1 MAARDETGPFGQG
14 EQDQDH
20 GGDLS
25 ALVAHQGVPDCRFL
39 SAQAE
44 GRGHEG
50 ETDLVT
56 LTRVEERA
64 ERRIVDR

>member
-1 MAARDETGPFGQG
+1 MAARDETGPSGQG
-14 EQDQDH
+14 EQDQDY
-20 GGDLS
+20 GGDLP

-50 ETDLVT
+50 ERRT
-56 LTRVEERA
+56 LYIDPREERA
-64 ERRIVDR
+64 KRRIVDR

>member
-1 MAARDETGPFGQG
+1 MAAGDETGPSGQG

-50 ETDLVT
+50 ETDLVH
-56 LTRVEERA
+56 RSAREERA
-64 ERRIVDR
+64 KGGIVDR